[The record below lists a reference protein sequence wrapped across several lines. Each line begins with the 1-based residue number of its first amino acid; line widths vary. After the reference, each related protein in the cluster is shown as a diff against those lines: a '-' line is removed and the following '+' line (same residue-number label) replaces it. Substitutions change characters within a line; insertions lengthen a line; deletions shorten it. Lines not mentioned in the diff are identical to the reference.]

1 MVDVIAFL
9 IVLTSVLL
17 LVLLIKLL
25 FPAANK
31 TSSSYGPKSYP
42 LIGCLIP
49 FYRNRHR
56 LLHWYTDL
64 LANSPSSTITLSRL
78 GARRTIVTANPC
90 NVEHILSTNFHNYPK
105 GKPFTDILGDLL
117 GRGIFNSDGHLWL
130 SQRKV
135 ASHAFTLRSLRDLI
149 NHILRPEISTHFLPN
164 LVADGRT
171 VVDLQNLLRGL
182 SFRVICRVFLGR
194 PSTAH
199 LQLAEALDVASE
211 ISAGRGSA
219 PLAFLWKAKRALG
232 FGSERRLREAVDL
245 IHRLVIDIILKTRE
259 MNNPPNSFLSRLLEM
274 GIHGE
279 DEEIRDMV
287 ISFLMAGRD
296 TTSSALTWFFW
307 LVSTHPD
314 VEEKI
319 INEINNKLIRSEEE
333 MSYESLKKLSYL
345 EASLM
350 ESMRLY
356 PPVAWDS
363 KHAEGDDVLPDGT
376 TIRKGDRIMYFPYGM
391 GRTEALWGKDWKEFR
406 PERWVAPGGGG
417 VVRMSPYK
425 FPVFQAGPRVCLGK
439 EMAMIQMKFMA
450 ATFLRRF
457 ELRWVG
463 KEAPV
468 MVPLLTAHMAGGLPV
483 VIGERERGGR
493 APSLSLAI

>member
-1 MVDVIAFL
+1 MVEVIALL
-9 IVLTSVLL
+9 IVLTSLL
-17 LVLLIKLL
+17 LHVLLINLL
-25 FPAANK
+25 FPADK
-31 TSSSYGPKSYP
+31 SPSYDPKSYP

-49 FYRNRHR
+49 YYRNHHR

-64 LANSPSSTITLSRL
+64 LAASPSSTITLSRL
-78 GARRTIVTANPC
+78 GARHTIVTANPS
-90 NVEHILSTNFHNYPK
+90 NVEHILSTNFNNYPK

-171 VVDLQNLLRGL
+171 VVDLQNILRGL
-182 SFRVICRVFLGR
+182 TFHVICRVFLG

-211 ISAGRGSA
+211 ISAQRGSA

-245 IHRLVIDIILKTRE
+245 IHHLVTNIILETKE
-259 MNNPPNSFLSRLLEM
+259 MNNPPNSFLSRLLEK

-319 INEINNKLIRSEEE
+319 INEINKLIRSEED

-356 PPVAWDS
+356 PPVTWDS

-376 TIRKGDRIMYFPYGM
+376 TISKGDRIMYFPYGM
-391 GRTEALWGKDWKEFR
+391 GRSEEIWGKDWEEFR
-406 PERWVAPGGGG
+406 PERWMAAGGGE

-457 ELRWVG
+457 ELKWVG

-483 VIGERERGGR
+483 VIGERGGR
-493 APSLSLAI
+493 APSLSFAI

>member
-1 MVDVIAFL
+1 MVEVIALL
-9 IVLTSVLL
+9 IVLTFLL
-17 LVLLIKLL
+17 LHVLLIKLL
-25 FPAANK
+25 FPAGKAP
-31 TSSSYGPKSYP
+31 SSYGPKSYP

-64 LANSPSSTITLSRL
+64 LAASRSSTITLSRL
-78 GARRTIVTANPC
+78 GARRTIVTANPS

-182 SFRVICRVFLGR
+182 SFRVICQVFLG
-194 PSTAH
+194 PSNAH
-199 LQLAEALDVASE
+199 LQLAKALDVASE
-211 ISAGRGSA
+211 ISARRGSA

-232 FGSERRLREAVDL
+232 FGSERCLREAVDL
-245 IHRLVIDIILKTRE
+245 IHQLVMEIILKTRE

-274 GIHGE
+274 GIHRE

-319 INEINNKLIRSEEE
+319 INEINMLIRSEEE
-333 MSYESLKKLSYL
+333 MSYESLKQLSYL

-376 TIRKGDRIMYFPYGM
+376 KISKGDRIMYFPYGM
-391 GRTEALWGKDWKEFR
+391 GRTEEIWGKDWKEFR
-406 PERWVAPGGGG
+406 PERWVAAGGGE

-450 ATFLRRF
+450 ATFLQRF

-463 KEAPV
+463 KEEPV
-468 MVPLLTAHMAGGLPV
+468 MVPLLTAHMAGGLSV
-483 VIGERERGGR
+483 VILERGGR
-493 APSLSLAI
+493 APSLSFAI